1 MIVIVFWKWTT
12 ENSFVYWRV
21 NLAGIC
27 NDSFLGKA
35 LFIGGLIWLV
45 YDCDSFLQ
53 MDYWV

>member
-35 LFIGGLIWLV
+35 LFIGGFIWLV
-45 YDCDSFLQ
+45 YDCDSFLE